1 MNKNLLIFKLALC
14 CFGLVST
21 SAYSAI
27 QRVDA
32 DPLPLCDSTLA
43 SAGHVIPGAGT
54 ASYAGQCRNTPT
66 AYKIKV
72 FEMGVCTAHPYGASK
87 DSASFATASC
97 EIGYRD
103 ASPAA
108 VDIGASIGG
117 AASSMGGTSSLP
129 KNGTYTHAYLIFKN
143 EFTVKGQITAANN
156 AVYSSKAAGGGTCT
170 IDARAG
176 AGFTPEECTEK
187 LTNFGGPNCFSG
199 YVGATVVGGVIDG
212 FIVGDNLA
220 RGDGTTD
227 VTAGEC
233 DAAVSTKLV
242 GVMTLGTPF
251 AITPQT
257 YGLNFKFNLTD
268 QGIQWIE
275 DGGTDG
281 IPNGF
286 SSAPF
291 SGTFEV
297 LNQD

>member
-1 MNKNLLIFKLALC
+1 MNRSLLILKSLIIGFVLISGNAH
-14 CFGLVST
+14 G
-21 SAYSAI
+21 AI
-27 QRVDA
+27 QKVNA
-32 DPLPLCDSTLA
+32 DPLPLCDTTLA

-54 ASYAGQCRNTPT
+54 AGYAGQCRSTPT

-72 FEMGVCTAHPYGASK
+72 FEMGVCASHPYGAAK
-87 DSASFATASC
+87 DAAAFDTSGC
-97 EIGYRD
+97 EIGYSD
-103 ASPAA
+103 SNPVAI
-108 VDIGASIGG
+108 DIGASIGG
-117 AASSMGGTSSLP
+117 TAAAMGGASTLP
-129 KNGTYTHAYLIFKN
+129 PNGTYKYAYLVFKN
-143 EFTVKGQITAANN
+143 EFTVKAQITAANN
-156 AVYSSKAAGGGTCT
+156 QVYSSKATGAGACT

-176 AGFTPEECTEK
+176 AGFTPEECTET
-187 LTNFGGPNCFSG
+187 LSNFGGPNCFSG

-212 FIVGDNLA
+212 FIVGNALA

-242 GVMTLGTPF
+242 GVMTLSTGF
-251 AITPQT
+251 SITPQT
-257 YGLNFKFNLTD
+257 YGLNFKFNLTN
-268 QGIQWIE
+268 QGVQWVE
-275 DGGTDG
+275 DAGTDG